1 MPVAAPYLG
10 KGALPMNWNQLYGIR
25 SYLKSSLW
33 VVPFVAIPVEFA
45 VAWMLRAV
53 NARLGWN
60 FLGFSATGSQAML
73 GALITAT
80 MGFVVFT
87 FASLLLAIQVASG
100 QLTPRII
107 ATTLLQ
113 DKVVSYAAA
122 LFVFTFLFSVS
133 AVGRIDPKVDQL
145 AVFVAAC
152 LGVACVATVLFLID
166 YAAKLLRPITILAR
180 VGRRGI
186 DVIQSV
192 YPEMNDGLD
201 PKEAWRDSIDP
212 PVRTTLHQ
220 GASQIVLAVNVA
232 ALMTLA
238 ERSNGVIEFVPQ
250 VGDFAAI
257 DEPLFN
263 LRGGAASLDD
273 QALRA
278 NVAFGPE
285 RTMEQ
290 DPTFAYRIVVDL
302 ALKAL
307 SPAINDPT
315 TAVLAIDQLHRLLR
329 VVGMRRLRTDGILDK
344 SGRLRVIVPTPNWA
358 DFVHL
363 AFTEIRYCG
372 SNNVQIVRRMRA
384 MIENLMQTLP
394 RHRQSVLQQ
403 QLAALD
409 REMEKHFDM
418 AEDLMLARIP
428 DSQGLGGRS
437 GERR

>member
-1 MPVAAPYLG
+1 
-10 KGALPMNWNQLYGIR
+10 MNWNQLYGIR
-25 SYLKSSLW
+25 SHLKSSLW
-33 VVPFVAIPVEFA
+33 IVPFIAIPVEFV
-45 VAWMLRAV
+45 VAWMLRGV
-53 NARLGWN
+53 NAWLGWS
-60 FLGFSATGSQAML
+60 FLGFSPTGSQALL

-87 FASLLLAIQVASG
+87 FASLLVAIQVASV

-113 DKVVSYAAA
+113 DRIVSCAAG
-122 LFVFTFLFSVS
+122 LFVFTFLFCVS
-133 AVGRIDPKVDQL
+133 TAGRIDTKVDQL

-152 LGVACVATVLFLID
+152 LGVACIAALLFLID

-192 YPEMNDGLD
+192 YPEVGDGTD
-201 PKEAWRDSIDP
+201 RNENWRESIDDP
-212 PVRTTLHQ
+212 PIRTILHQ

-232 ALMTLA
+232 ALLA
-238 ERSNGVIEFVPQ
+238 EAEKSNGVIEFVPQ
-250 VGDFAAI
+250 VGDFVAV

-263 LRGGAASLDD
+263 LRGGAASLAD
-273 QALRA
+273 QGLRA

-290 DPTFAYRIVVDL
+290 DPTFAFRIVVDL

-329 VVGMRRLRTDGILDK
+329 VVGMRYLGTDGIRDK
-344 SGRLRVIVPTPNWA
+344 SGRLRVIVRTPNWE

-363 AFTEIRYCG
+363 AFPEIRYCG
-372 SNNVQIVRRMRA
+372 SNNIQIVRRMRA

-394 RHRQSVLQQ
+394 GDRLPVLQQ
-403 QLAALD
+403 ELAALD
-409 REMEKHFDM
+409 REIEKHFDT

>member
-1 MPVAAPYLG
+1 
-10 KGALPMNWNQLYGIR
+10 MNWNQLYGFR
-25 SYLKSSLW
+25 SYFKSSLW
-33 VVPFVAIPVEFA
+33 IVPFIAIPVEFV
-45 VAWMLRAV
+45 VAWMLRGV
-53 NARLGWN
+53 NAWLGWS
-60 FLGFSATGSQAML
+60 FLGFSVPGSQAML

-87 FASLLLAIQVASG
+87 FASLLVAIQVAGG

-113 DKVVSYAAA
+113 DRVVSYAAG
-122 LFVFTFLFSVS
+122 LFVFTFLFCVS
-133 AVGRIDPKVDQL
+133 TVGRIDTKVDQL

-152 LGVACVATVLFLID
+152 LGVACIGALLFLID
-166 YAAKLLRPITILAR
+166 YAARLLRPITILAR
-180 VGRRGI
+180 VGQRGI
-186 DVIQSV
+186 GVIQSV
-192 YPEMNDGLD
+192 YPEVSDGLD
-201 PKEAWRDSIDP
+201 QKDNWRESIDEP
-212 PVRTTLHQ
+212 PVRTILHQ
-220 GASQIVLAVNVA
+220 GASQIVLAVNVV
-232 ALMTLA
+232 ALLA
-238 ERSNGVIEFVPQ
+238 EAEKSNGVIEFVPQ
-250 VGDFAAI
+250 VGDFVAV

-263 LRGGAASLDD
+263 LRGGAAELND

-290 DPTFAYRIVVDL
+290 DPTFAFRIVVDL

-329 VVGMRRLRTDGILDK
+329 VVGMRYLRTDGIRNK
-344 SGRLRVIVPTPNWA
+344 SGRLRVVVRTPNWE
-358 DFVHL
+358 DFVYL
-363 AFTEIRYCG
+363 AFPEIRYCG
-372 SNNVQIVRRMRA
+372 SNNLQIVRRMRA

-394 RHRQSVLQQ
+394 RDRQPVLQQ
-403 QLAALD
+403 ELAALD
-409 REMEKHFDM
+409 RELEKHFDT

>member
-1 MPVAAPYLG
+1 
-10 KGALPMNWNQLYGIR
+10 MNWNQLYGIR

-33 VVPFVAIPVEFA
+33 VVPFIAIPVEFA

-53 NARLGWN
+53 NAWLGWN

-212 PVRTTLHQ
+212 PVRTILHQ

-238 ERSNGVIEFVPQ
+238 GRSNGVIEFVPQ
-250 VGDFAAI
+250 VGDFVAV

-290 DPTFAYRIVVDL
+290 DPTFAFRIVVDL

-363 AFTEIRYCG
+363 AFAEIRYCG

-384 MIENLMQTLP
+384 MIENLTQTLP
-394 RHRQSVLQQ
+394 RHRHPVLQQ

>member
-33 VVPFVAIPVEFA
+33 VVPFIAIPVEFA

-53 NARLGWN
+53 NAWLGWN

-212 PVRTTLHQ
+212 PVRTILHQ

-250 VGDFAAI
+250 VGDFVAM

-358 DFVHL
+358 TSCTSHSP
-363 AFTEIRYCG
+363 RYAIAVPTMFRLC
-372 SNNVQIVRRMRA
+372 VACVR
-384 MIENLMQTLP
+384 
-394 RHRQSVLQQ
+394 
-403 QLAALD
+403 
-409 REMEKHFDM
+409 
-418 AEDLMLARIP
+418 
-428 DSQGLGGRS
+428 
-437 GERR
+437 

>member
-1 MPVAAPYLG
+1 
-10 KGALPMNWNQLYGIR
+10 
-25 SYLKSSLW
+25 
-33 VVPFVAIPVEFA
+33 
-45 VAWMLRAV
+45 
-53 NARLGWN
+53 
-60 FLGFSATGSQAML
+60 
-73 GALITAT
+73 

-212 PVRTTLHQ
+212 PVRTILHQ

-394 RHRQSVLQQ
+394 RHRQPVLQQ

>member
-1 MPVAAPYLG
+1 
-10 KGALPMNWNQLYGIR
+10 
-25 SYLKSSLW
+25 
-33 VVPFVAIPVEFA
+33 
-45 VAWMLRAV
+45 
-53 NARLGWN
+53 
-60 FLGFSATGSQAML
+60 
-73 GALITAT
+73 
-80 MGFVVFT
+80 
-87 FASLLLAIQVASG
+87 
-100 QLTPRII
+100 
-107 ATTLLQ
+107 
-113 DKVVSYAAA
+113 
-122 LFVFTFLFSVS
+122 
-133 AVGRIDPKVDQL
+133 
-145 AVFVAAC
+145 
-152 LGVACVATVLFLID
+152 
-166 YAAKLLRPITILAR
+166 LRPITILAR

-212 PVRTTLHQ
+212 PVRTILHQ

-238 ERSNGVIEFVPQ
+238 GRSNGVIEFVPQ
-250 VGDFAAI
+250 VGDFVAV

-290 DPTFAYRIVVDL
+290 DPTFAFRIVVDL

-363 AFTEIRYCG
+363 AFAEIRYCG

-384 MIENLMQTLP
+384 MIENLTQTLP
-394 RHRQSVLQQ
+394 RHRHPVLQQ

-428 DSQGLGGRS
+428 DSQGCSRAPACGRRGLPHLLGSCFHFRCLAPFGCCALPCRPTQLS
-437 GERR
+437 RAHGSTPVRARWHWR

>member
-1 MPVAAPYLG
+1 
-10 KGALPMNWNQLYGIR
+10 
-25 SYLKSSLW
+25 
-33 VVPFVAIPVEFA
+33 
-45 VAWMLRAV
+45 
-53 NARLGWN
+53 
-60 FLGFSATGSQAML
+60 
-73 GALITAT
+73 
-80 MGFVVFT
+80 
-87 FASLLLAIQVASG
+87 
-100 QLTPRII
+100 
-107 ATTLLQ
+107 
-113 DKVVSYAAA
+113 
-122 LFVFTFLFSVS
+122 
-133 AVGRIDPKVDQL
+133 
-145 AVFVAAC
+145 
-152 LGVACVATVLFLID
+152 
-166 YAAKLLRPITILAR
+166 
-180 VGRRGI
+180 
-186 DVIQSV
+186 
-192 YPEMNDGLD
+192 
-201 PKEAWRDSIDP
+201 
-212 PVRTTLHQ
+212 
-220 GASQIVLAVNVA
+220 
-232 ALMTLA
+232 
-238 ERSNGVIEFVPQ
+238 VPQ
-250 VGDFAAI
+250 VGDFVAI

-394 RHRQSVLQQ
+394 RHRQPVLQQ

>member
-1 MPVAAPYLG
+1 
-10 KGALPMNWNQLYGIR
+10 MNWNQLYGIR

-33 VVPFVAIPVEFA
+33 VVPFIAIPVEFA

-133 AVGRIDPKVDQL
+133 AVRRIDPKVDQL

-186 DVIQSV
+186 EVIQSV

-212 PVRTTLHQ
+212 PVRTILHQ

-250 VGDFAAI
+250 VGDFVAI

-394 RHRQSVLQQ
+394 GDRLPVLQQ
-403 QLAALD
+403 ELAALD
-409 REMEKHFDM
+409 REIEKHFDT